1 VSLGEGEGGLWR
13 SVIAGQKQAWI
24 AWRGTKS
31 TAGLLIA
38 GVAAAALVAV
48 VGLAVDSAW
57 LALGGLAAATAL
69 AGALALYL
77 LRSERER
84 HQIVEAERA
93 RLSDQLITAE
103 QEERRRLA
111 LFLHDVPVQAMSG
124 IALML
129 DGVMDAVERGANDDA
144 KRVLQMALDRQ
155 RETIRELRDLSFAL
169 EPVVLRDQGFA
180 PAVQALAD
188 QIATSHRV
196 EVELDVERAEALAE
210 RAQVALYQI
219 IREAVDQAVRR
230 GPPTR
235 LSVRVTSVDGGGV
248 ETVIVDDSPG
258 ERRRRSFD
266 PIDER
271 ARTLQGHVAVET
283 SPDGEGTVVRVTL
296 PPYTAQR

>member
-1 VSLGEGEGGLWR
+1 LRFAKR
-13 SVIAGQKQAWI
+13 SSI
-24 AWRGTKS
+24 RRT
-31 TAGLLIA
+31 TGLLVAGIA
-38 GVAAAALVAV
+38 FAALAGV
-48 VGLAVDSAW
+48 VGLVLDSAW
-57 LALGGLAAATAL
+57 AALGGLAGATVLAAAL
-69 AGALALYL
+69 AQHL

-84 HQIVEAERA
+84 HQEVEAERA
-93 RLSDQLITAE
+93 RLSDQLVTAE
-103 QEERRRLA
+103 QDERRRLA

-129 DGVMDAVERGANDDA
+129 DGVMDAIETGEKDDA
-144 KRVLQMALDRQ
+144 KRVLRMALDRQ

-169 EPVVLRDQGFA
+169 EPVVLRDQGFG

-188 QIATSHRV
+188 QVGLSHRIQ
-196 EVELDVERAEALAE
+196 VELDVAAGEALAE

-230 GPPTR
+230 GPPSR
-235 LSVRVTSVDGGGV
+235 ISVRVGFVHGGGA

-266 PIDER
+266 AIDER
-271 ARTLQGHVAVET
+271 VRTLQGQVVVET
-283 SPDGEGTVVRVTL
+283 SPDGEGTAVRVTL

>member
-1 VSLGEGEGGLWR
+1 LRFAKR
-13 SVIAGQKQAWI
+13 SSI
-24 AWRGTKS
+24 RG
-31 TAGLLIA
+31 TAGLLVAGIA
-38 GVAAAALVAV
+38 LAALAGV
-48 VGLAVDSAW
+48 VGLALDSAW
-57 LALGGLAAATAL
+57 TALGGLAVATAL
-69 AGALALYL
+69 AAALAQHL

-84 HQIVEAERA
+84 HREVEAERA
-93 RLSDQLITAE
+93 RLSDQLVTAE
-103 QEERRRLA
+103 QDERRRLA

-129 DGVMDAVERGANDDA
+129 DGVMDAIETGEKDDA
-144 KRVLQMALDRQ
+144 KRVLRMALDRQ

-169 EPVVLRDQGFA
+169 EPVVLRDQGFG

-188 QIATSHRV
+188 QVGLSHKIQ
-196 EVELDVERAEALAE
+196 VELDVAAGEALAE

-230 GPPTR
+230 GPPSR
-235 LSVRVTSVDGGGV
+235 ISVRVGFVHGGGA

-266 PIDER
+266 AIDER
-271 ARTLQGHVAVET
+271 ARTLQGQVVVET
-283 SPDGEGTVVRVTL
+283 SPDGEGTAVRVTL

>member
-1 VSLGEGEGGLWR
+1 LRFARR
-13 SVIAGQKQAWI
+13 SSI
-24 AWRGTKS
+24 RN
-31 TAGLLIA
+31 TAGLL
-38 GVAAAALVAV
+38 GVAAAALVSV

-69 AGALALYL
+69 AAALALYL

>member
-1 VSLGEGEGGLWR
+1 M
-13 SVIAGQKQAWI
+13 AGVTLA
-24 AWRGTKS
+24 A
-31 TAGLLIA
+31 LA
-38 GVAAAALVAV
+38 GVA
-48 VGLAVDSAW
+48 GLALDSAW
-57 LALGGLAAATAL
+57 AALGGLAVATVLAAVL
-69 AGALALYL
+69 AQHL

-84 HQIVEAERA
+84 HREVEAERA
-93 RLSDQLITAE
+93 LLSDQLVTAE
-103 QEERRRLA
+103 QDERRRLA

-129 DGVMDAVERGANDDA
+129 DGVMDAIDKGEKDDA
-144 KRVLQMALDRQ
+144 KRVLRMALDRQ

-169 EPVVLRDQGFA
+169 EPVVLRDQGFG

-188 QIATSHRV
+188 QVGLSHRIQ
-196 EVELDVERAEALAE
+196 VELDVAAGEALAE

-230 GPPTR
+230 GPPNR
-235 LSVRVTSVDGGGV
+235 ISVRVGFVHGGGA

-266 PIDER
+266 AIDER
-271 ARTLQGHVAVET
+271 ARTLQGQVVVET
-283 SPDGEGTVVRVTL
+283 SPDGEGTAVRVTL

>member
-1 VSLGEGEGGLWR
+1 LRFAKR
-13 SVIAGQKQAWI
+13 SSISGALVG
-24 AWRGTKS
+24 
-31 TAGLLIA
+31 
-38 GVAAAALVAV
+38 GVAAAGLIAV

-57 LALGGLAAATAL
+57 LGLGGLAAAIVL
-69 AGALALYL
+69 AGALAYHL
-77 LRSERER
+77 LQSERER
-84 HQIVEAERA
+84 HAVVEAERA

-129 DGVMDAVERGANDDA
+129 DGVTDAIERGAADDA
-144 KRVLQMALDRQ
+144 KRVLKMALDRQ

-169 EPVVLRDQGFA
+169 EPVVLRDQGFG

-188 QIATSHRV
+188 QVARSHRV
-196 EVELDVERAEALAE
+196 QFDLDVAAGEALAE

-235 LSVRVTSVDGGGV
+235 VSVRVRTGGGGV

-258 ERRRRSFD
+258 ERRRRTFD

-271 ARTLQGHVAVET
+271 ARTLQGRVTVET
-283 SPDGEGTVVRVTL
+283 SPDGEGTAVRVTL
-296 PPYTAQR
+296 PPYTAHR

>member
-1 VSLGEGEGGLWR
+1 V
-13 SVIAGQKQAWI
+13 AG
-24 AWRGTKS
+24 
-31 TAGLLIA
+31 
-38 GVAAAALVAV
+38 AALVAV
-48 VGLAVDSAW
+48 VGLGTDSAW
-57 LALGGLAAATAL
+57 LAFGGLATGIVL
-69 AGALALYL
+69 AGGLALHL

-84 HQIVEAERA
+84 HETIEAERA
-93 RLSDQLITAE
+93 RLSDELITAE

-129 DGVMDAVERGANDDA
+129 DGVVDAIERGAEDDA
-144 KRVLQMALDRQ
+144 KRVLKMALDRQ

-188 QIATSHRV
+188 QVGLSHRV
-196 EVELDVERAEALAE
+196 QFELDVERAEALAE

-235 LSVRVTSVDGGGV
+235 ISVRVASVDSGGV

-258 ERRRRSFD
+258 ERRRRTFD
-266 PIDER
+266 AIDER
-271 ARTLQGHVAVET
+271 ARTLQGQVTVDT
-283 SPDGEGTVVRVTL
+283 SPDGEGTAVRVTL

>member
-1 VSLGEGEGGLWR
+1 M
-13 SVIAGQKQAWI
+13 
-24 AWRGTKS
+24 
-31 TAGLLIA
+31 
-38 GVAAAALVAV
+38 
-48 VGLAVDSAW
+48 
-57 LALGGLAAATAL
+57 ALGGLAVAIVLAASL
-69 AGALALYL
+69 AAHL

-84 HQIVEAERA
+84 HEVVEAERA

-129 DGVMDAVERGANDDA
+129 DGVVDAIERGADEDA
-144 KRVLQMALDRQ
+144 GRILKMALDRQ
-155 RETIRELRDLSFAL
+155 RQTIRELRDLSFAL

-188 QIATSHRV
+188 QIALSHRIQ
-196 EVELDVERAEALAE
+196 VELDVAAGEALAA

-235 LSVRVTSVDGGGV
+235 ISVRIGSVDGGGV
-248 ETVIVDDSPG
+248 EAVIVDDSPG

-266 PIDER
+266 AIDER
-271 ARTLQGHVAVET
+271 ARTLSGHLDVDQGA
-283 SPDGEGTVVRVTL
+283 DGGTTVRVVL
-296 PPYTAQR
+296 PPYTSIGEPSGGG